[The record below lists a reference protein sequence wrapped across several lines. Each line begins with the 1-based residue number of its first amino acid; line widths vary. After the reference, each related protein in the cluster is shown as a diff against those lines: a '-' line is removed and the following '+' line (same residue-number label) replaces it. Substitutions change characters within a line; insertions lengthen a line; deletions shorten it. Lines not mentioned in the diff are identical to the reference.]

1 VRRTRWYAKRSTSTR
16 ANTEVPIEG
25 ATTGPPSHRNHTSA
39 RGESVGGLDSNAHV
53 GGRVGSLRVSGAA
66 AAKMAKDLELNL
78 APLAKDGKVEKQEV
92 DGMNSLWLQS
102 PAEAAK
108 EEKAR

>member
-1 VRRTRWYAKRSTSTR
+1 
-16 ANTEVPIEG
+16 
-25 ATTGPPSHRNHTSA
+25 
-39 RGESVGGLDSNAHV
+39 VGGLDSNAHV